1 MTRTES
7 EREDSRLTS
16 LDHEVM
22 GLFSA
27 ELTEQNV
34 DESAIEILIE
44 SYKEARAPSGD
55 VLLSRFKQVVDEAG
69 AEEGK

>member
-1 MTRTES
+1 MTRPGSKAENS
-7 EREDSRLTS
+7 SLTS

-34 DESAIEILIE
+34 DESTIKILIE
-44 SYKEARAPSGD
+44 SYKEARTPSGD
-55 VLLSRFKQVVDEAG
+55 VLLSRFKQAVDESG